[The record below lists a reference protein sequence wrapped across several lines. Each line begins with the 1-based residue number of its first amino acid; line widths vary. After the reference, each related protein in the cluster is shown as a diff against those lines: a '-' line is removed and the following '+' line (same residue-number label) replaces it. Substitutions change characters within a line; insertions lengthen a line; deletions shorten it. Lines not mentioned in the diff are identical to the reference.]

1 MKVYVV
7 YEYAV
12 IEYEERFR
20 IMGVFSSED
29 KAQGA
34 IREYEKHVEG
44 SRHRFEYAYEEYELD
59 QVWEDWR

>member
-7 YEYAV
+7 YEYEV

-29 KAQGA
+29 KAAEA
-34 IREYEKHVEG
+34 IREYEKKETNC
-44 SRHRFEYAYEEYELD
+44 EYQYEEYKLD
-59 QVWEDWR
+59 QIWEGDDE

>member
-29 KAQGA
+29 MAAEA
-34 IREYEKHVEG
+34 IREYEKKEANC
-44 SRHRFEYAYEEYELD
+44 EYQYEEYELD
-59 QVWEDWR
+59 RIWEGDDE

>member
-20 IMGVFSSED
+20 IMGVFSEED
-29 KAQGA
+29 LAAEA
-34 IREYEKHVEG
+34 IREYEKNEPDY
-44 SRHRFEYAYEEYELD
+44 EYQYEEFELD
-59 QVWEDWR
+59 RIWEDYDE